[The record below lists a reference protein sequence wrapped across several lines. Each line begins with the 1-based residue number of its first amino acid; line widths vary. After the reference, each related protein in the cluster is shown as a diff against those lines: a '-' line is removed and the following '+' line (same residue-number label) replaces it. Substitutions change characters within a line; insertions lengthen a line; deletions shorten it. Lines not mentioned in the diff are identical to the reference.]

1 MFSLTDR
8 ATSTLLSR
16 EVNETIDEN
25 VLKLFVQ
32 KNKYQSEFTFLRMIW
47 FVPGVPKGNQIILA
61 VKYFMCCLKKE
72 KY

>member
-32 KNKYQSEFTFLRMIW
+32 KNKYQSEFTFFKNDMVCSW
-47 FVPGVPKGNQIILA
+47 STKG
-61 VKYFMCCLKKE
+61 K
-72 KY
+72 